1 MFVFDCQQDLLLNG
15 SRRFVCHEKTLRV
28 LLRAVAC
35 TGRCLRSGLEPD
47 LGKPTERWGRKV
59 TGLKA
64 HRKVSPRQP
73 DCQTGVRMG
82 SFVASFA

>member
-1 MFVFDCQQDLLLNG
+1 VFVFDCQQDLLNG
-15 SRRFVCHEKTLRV
+15 SRRYVRHEKTLRG
-28 LLRAVAC
+28 LRLAVAC
-35 TGRCLRSGLEPD
+35 TGRCLRSGLAPD

-64 HRKVSPRQP
+64 HRMVSPRQP
-73 DCQTGVRMG
+73 DCQTGVRIG